1 MCFFYNRQHGNKKKT
16 IKKIT
21 NQKDIG
27 IFIFYDEKMKDVI
40 FDEMCRCIV
49 YATHPK
55 QARSIAQQECLD
67 ECHDDRHNEY
77 AYWTDLRKTT
87 CQLLLSVY
95 KHESKPQMVLAE
107 TLDA

>member
-1 MCFFYNRQHGNKKKT
+1 MVIKTKKKQT
-16 IKKIT
+16 KKTLKFYILRR
-21 NQKDIG
+21 KDERC
-27 IFIFYDEKMKDVI
+27 D

-55 QARSIAQQECLD
+55 QARSIAQQACLD

-77 AYWTDLRKTT
+77 AYWTDPRKTT

-95 KHESKPQMVLAE
+95 KHESKPQMVLDK